1 MNFECGL
8 VREYDSDKKMYV
20 INLDRI
26 GDVYAR
32 RIING
37 ADKPFPPFARVLCL
51 RVVGLEWSILGEID
65 LPQKDPGA
73 DRPQSIDEAVAD
85 LDSRLRSIRA
95 STRAFE
101 LPNFRAPGEEPQFA
115 GDASIENRT
124 LDQRSR
130 SRVKVYAFGSVVAFA
145 SNLCFTLWHRLESL
159 WFTQCRSFLLRAV
172 GYEKS
177 VTTRA
182 DDPRL
187 VMKETIHA
195 DPLPGQTP
203 GSENPRA
210 PIVDRETVEG
220 FVLPA
225 DGRYAKTA
233 ADIHEAPKV
242 LRGLR
247 ETRTDYSVVEIDNE
261 RQSRRE
267 RIDFVEYDA
276 DGKVKKRTPCVVRGE
291 GHVDGDGPAF
301 KDGRFERWGDWLEI
315 TIDNET
321 RVLRLRDLR
330 GDGQEIQLADG
341 KLSLIRAKQSVTLTD
356 DGVMIKA
363 KSFTV
368 EADDD
373 ITETAGRNHVSRSRA
388 GVINHRTS

>member
-1 MNFECGL
+1 MQFECGV

-20 INLDRI
+20 VNLDRI

-32 RIING
+32 RILNG
-37 ADKPFPPFARVLCL
+37 ADKPFPPLARVLCL
-51 RVVGLEWSILGEID
+51 RVTGLEWSILGEVD
-65 LPQKDPGA
+65 MPQKDPGA
-73 DRPQSIDEAVAD
+73 GRPQSIDEAVAD
-85 LDSRLRSIRA
+85 LDSRLRAIRA

-124 LDQRSR
+124 TDQRSR

-172 GYEKS
+172 GYERS

-187 VMKETIHA
+187 VMKETVHA

-233 ADIHEAPKV
+233 SDIHEAPKV
-242 LRGLR
+242 LRGTR
-247 ETRTDYSVVEIDNE
+247 ETRVDYLAVETDNE
-261 RQSRRE
+261 RQARRE
-267 RIDFVEYDA
+267 RLDFVEYDS

-291 GHVDGDGPAF
+291 GHVEGDGPEI
-301 KDGRFERWGDWLEI
+301 KHGRFERWGDWLEI
-315 TIDNET
+315 TIDNEKGEIH
-321 RVLRLRDLR
+321 VRDLR
-330 GDGQEIQLADG
+330 GDGQEIRVTEKDTALVRGGQ
-341 KLSLIRAKQSVTLTD
+341 SIRIDD
-356 DGVMIKA
+356 DGVTIKA
-363 KSFTV
+363 KSLVV
-368 EADDD
+368 ESEGD
-373 ITETAGRNHVSRSRA
+373 ISLTAAKSQVLTAQTGTIDLRA
-388 GVINHRTS
+388 